1 MIPPPPSL
9 QKFLS
14 GKKGWTFRI
23 KSGKQRWVTDTI
35 RWRLTMSDHHP
46 SLEDRLRKHPHL
58 RERFEAI
65 MAIVEDPAVTVD
77 RADEAELLAIAEV
90 RLLGATIL
98 QEWATGKELQT
109 TAKLLAA
116 ERATSNGKKNSSGS
130 RRSAR

>member
-1 MIPPPPSL
+1 
-9 QKFLS
+9 
-14 GKKGWTFRI
+14 
-23 KSGKQRWVTDTI
+23 
-35 RWRLTMSDHHP
+35 MSDPHP

-98 QEWATGKELQT
+98 QEWATGKESQK
-109 TAKLLAA
+109 TAELLAT
-116 ERATSNGKKNSSGS
+116 ERAAISNGKKNSGGS